1 MVGNFVSDVERFL
14 RWIHP
19 GILLL
24 SLIHLGRTN
33 GVIGFLNLTDQADA
47 SLILAALAV
56 AAIISGNIIYMLY
69 RYGFHQFLQWAL
81 FVIGKSDVAV
91 YAGRHVVGRQ
101 ETDSWPDRCGSWI
114 IGRFFY
120 WSNEFVRAAA
130 LKAGGDPRF
139 KEHMRNRD
147 YLWGLTH
154 GLGMTV
160 ILLIIAQCWIIEDC
174 SVLGRTSSNWQW
186 ILIVALA
193 LIWLLMEVRNY
204 LAGRKLARM
213 LEVLF

>member
-1 MVGNFVSDVERFL
+1 
-14 RWIHP
+14 
-19 GILLL
+19 
-24 SLIHLGRTN
+24 
-33 GVIGFLNLTDQADA
+33 
-47 SLILAALAV
+47 
-56 AAIISGNIIYMLY
+56 
-69 RYGFHQFLQWAL
+69 
-81 FVIGKSDVAV
+81 
-91 YAGRHVVGRQ
+91 
-101 ETDSWPDRCGSWI
+101 
-114 IGRFFY
+114 
-120 WSNEFVRAAA
+120 
-130 LKAGGDPRF
+130 
-139 KEHMRNRD
+139 MRNRD